1 MCGAV
6 EIEEFRE
13 RLTQTEFLLVGLG
26 EEFDA
31 ACELKDVREFQRG
44 RELLQNSGLHW
55 LLPAWSEYC
64 SRRLG
69 RDIRAVIEKLADML
83 EGRNYF
89 VVSVSVNSIIADVF
103 GSNNRLVMP
112 CGSVQIKQCERACG
126 GERVPV
132 SQGDLAVLETLFQ
145 KLWLGSLSPE
155 VVRGIGSCRQCG
167 SPMVF
172 NNVYAENYDEA
183 GYLENWQRYTKWLQ
197 GTLNRSLLLLELGV
211 SMGFPSVVRMPFEK
225 ITAYN
230 QKAFLCRVN
239 EKLWQ
244 LPADFLSKG
253 VGISKNAID
262 WIGEL

>member
-1 MCGAV
+1 MEV
-6 EIEEFRE
+6 EEFRE
-13 RLTQTEFLLVGLG
+13 RLDQAEFLLVGLG

-31 ACELKDVREFQRG
+31 ACELKDVQEFQRG
-44 RELLQNSGLHW
+44 RGLLQNGGVHW

-69 RDIRAVIEKLADML
+69 RDIRPALEKLASML

-89 VVSVSVNSIIADVF
+89 VVSVSVNSVIAALF
-103 GSNNRLVMP
+103 GGSNRLVMP
-112 CGSVQIKQCERACG
+112 CGSVQKLQCARACE
-126 GERVPV
+126 GERI
-132 SQGDLAVLETLFQ
+132 SASENDMSVLENLFR
-145 KLWLGSLSPE
+145 KLWTGNFSPE
-155 VVRGIGSCRQCG
+155 EVRELGSCRQCG

-172 NNVYAENYDEA
+172 NNVYAENYDET
-183 GYLENWQRYTKWLQ
+183 GYLEDWQRYTKWLQ
-197 GTLNRSLLLLELGV
+197 GTVNRELLLLELGV
-211 SMGFPSVVRMPFEK
+211 SMGFPTVIRMPFEK
-225 ITAYN
+225 IAAYN

-262 WIGEL
+262 WLDEL